1 MKFVLA
7 ILVLLVLFT
16 EGNGN
21 RDVRRAHH
29 KNHELKMKQLRKT
42 AALPQDEPAPSPMP
56 PVSFKFPVEVDL
68 TEVKSMLER
77 RFAVI
82 DTIQNQLAAIEAEV
96 SANYDRIAFVESK
109 ATTNEN
115 EIESVR
121 SSLGDLTSKV
131 ESKLAAQ
138 QTSIDDIKENAKA
151 LKTEVDDIKEDI
163 KNNCCDKEEDPKC
176 AKYRGTMSI
185 ARNGFTCMFWTESSY
200 YNPSKYP
207 ILEENYCRN
216 PVPASD
222 KLPWCYTTSGGA
234 HGGWAWCDVPSC

>member
-1 MKFVLA
+1 LIQTPNFKMKFVLA

-21 RDVRRAHH
+21 RDVRRAHQ
-29 KNHELKMKQLRKT
+29 KNHKLKMKQLRKT

-82 DTIQNQLAAIEAEV
+82 DTIQNQLAAIAAEV
-96 SANYDRIAFVESK
+96 TANYDRIAFVESK

-121 SSLGDLTSKV
+121 SSLGNLTSKGMSFCQTGMTGCSSCGGKDEDDAGGADTV
-131 ESKLAAQ
+131 TPVSYEVTFPKEFPGTPDVTSALNEIYQTAPGKGDGYGWRITANDVTSSSFTLLIELIDRDISKFYA
-138 QTSIDDIKENAKA
+138 NW
-151 LKTEVDDIKEDI
+151 
-163 KNNCCDKEEDPKC
+163 
-176 AKYRGTMSI
+176 I
-185 ARNGFTCMFWTESSY
+185 A
-200 YNPSKYP
+200 
-207 ILEENYCRN
+207 
-216 PVPASD
+216 
-222 KLPWCYTTSGGA
+222 CYTL
-234 HGGWAWCDVPSC
+234 